1 MSSVLP
7 EITEETDSKDEE
19 KLQPPSMYK
28 VILHNDDYTT
38 MEFVVEILMDVF
50 NKDLCE
56 YKALVN
62 AYKCEITEKSHF
74 LFVNRNKIRKL
85 GINNCPACQYH
96 NTTLQ
101 SCDKYWSIIF
111 L

>member
-50 NKDLCE
+50 NKEFEVATLIMLDVHNEGMGICGVYPYEIAETKVGVVRNL
-56 YKALVN
+56 ALEKEFPL
-62 AYKCEITEKSHF
+62 KCTIEQE
-74 LFVNRNKIRKL
+74 
-85 GINNCPACQYH
+85 
-96 NTTLQ
+96 
-101 SCDKYWSIIF
+101 
-111 L
+111 